1 MMFFLRIE
9 DGLFLVKSD
18 PGGELKRW
26 TAAALDGRTRGHS
39 RHLGRETEAHADRF
53 AEQQSREKDPVAESK
68 GFEPA
73 NAKGAV
79 PTFLASKVKTRSA
92 CHNTCFFF

>member
-1 MMFFLRIE
+1 M
-9 DGLFLVKSD
+9 KSD

-79 PTFLASKVKTRSA
+79 QTFLASRVKTRSA
-92 CHNTCFFF
+92 YHSTCFFLST

>member
-1 MMFFLRIE
+1 M
-9 DGLFLVKSD
+9 KSD

-39 RHLGRETEAHADRF
+39 RHLGRETEARADRC
-53 AEQQSREKDPVAESK
+53 AEQQSHEEDPVVVSE

-73 NAKGAV
+73 NAKE
-79 PTFLASKVKTRSA
+79 S
-92 CHNTCFFF
+92 C